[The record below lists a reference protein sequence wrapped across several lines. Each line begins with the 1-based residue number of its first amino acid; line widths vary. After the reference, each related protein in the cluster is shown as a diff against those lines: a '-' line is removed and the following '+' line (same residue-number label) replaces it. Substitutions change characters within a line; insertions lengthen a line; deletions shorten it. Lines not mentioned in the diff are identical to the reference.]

1 MNEELRSA
9 IRQAKVQAQYD
20 AQCKSVLASKTILAW
35 ILRDTISEFSGYTLA
50 EIEDCIGEPEISS
63 IGVDAGSTHLAQ
75 VSVESEVSRSAH
87 RGAEKIMGL
96 ANESNIPGEGSISYD
111 ICLAV
116 YLPQAGEQRKI
127 YVNVEAQRAF
137 YPGYRIWS
145 RGVYYVS
152 RMVSAQKG
160 VDFSG
165 KNYDGIRKV
174 YSIWICMNA
183 PAYIGNAI
191 AEVSL
196 NQRDIVP
203 GIPDQKSDYDK
214 MSIVQIALNEEKEN
228 PCSLTGMLNVLLSMS
243 LSGEKKLQV
252 LQEEYQID
260 FDTDLEGKV
269 DTMSNLG
276 EYAVEYG
283 YEKGMQQGIQQ
294 GMQQGIEQ
302 GRMENAKNMAIS
314 LHEAGVAEELIARAA
329 NVSVNLVRTWLDISL
344 A

>member
-9 IRQAKVQAQYD
+9 IRQAEVQAQYD
-20 AQCKSVLASKTILAW
+20 AQCKSVLASRTILAW
-35 ILRDTISEFSGYTLA
+35 ILRYTMSEFSGYTLA

-63 IGVDAGSTHLAQ
+63 VGVDAGSTQLAQ
-75 VSVESEVSRSAH
+75 VGAEPEASRSSH
-87 RGAEKIMGL
+87 RRAEKIMGL
-96 ANESNIPGEGSISYD
+96 SNESNIPGEGSISYD

-137 YPGYRIWS
+137 YPDYRIWS

-174 YSIWICMNA
+174 CSIWICMNA

-214 MSIVQIALNEEKEN
+214 MPIVQIALNEEKEN
-228 PCSLTGMLNVLLSMS
+228 SCSLTGMLNVLLSMS

-252 LQEEYQID
+252 LQEEYHID
-260 FDTDLEGKV
+260 FDTELEGKV

-283 YEKGMQQGIQQ
+283 YEKGMQQG
-294 GMQQGIEQ
+294 E
-302 GRMENAKNMAIS
+302 MEKAKNMAINM
-314 LHEAGVAEELIARAA
+314 HKDGMAEDLIAKYA
-329 NVSVNLVRTWLDISL
+329 NVSIDLVKNWIALSL